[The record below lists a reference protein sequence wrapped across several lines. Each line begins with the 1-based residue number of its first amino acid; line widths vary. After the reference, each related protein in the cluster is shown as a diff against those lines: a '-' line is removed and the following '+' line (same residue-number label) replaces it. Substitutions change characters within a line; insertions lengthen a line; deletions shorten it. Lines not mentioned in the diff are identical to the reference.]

1 MPRGRCARTSCG
13 SGARRRRK
21 RHLLQTE
28 MVFPQIVGAFPG
40 CWFGCTGWA
49 CAPDGNVVLQSFRDR
64 EDLHADRVRYEV
76 VMGDTRKPAEG
87 TQDGDAVT
95 TEVGSAS
102 AAEPDLR
109 SMLEQAEAEAAA
121 AEAAAAEAQAKVRAM
136 RSEHGDEVDL
146 AEPREPRRL
155 WPPSWPVVA
164 KTVAALVIVAALI
177 GSGYIVWNHYEAS
190 AQRQNEQE
198 FIDTAKQGV
207 VDLTSIDFKIVK
219 DQVKHIIDNATGSFR
234 DDFIARA
241 DQFIKVSEASK
252 AVAKG

>member
-1 MPRGRCARTSCG
+1 
-13 SGARRRRK
+13 
-21 RHLLQTE
+21 
-28 MVFPQIVGAFPG
+28 
-40 CWFGCTGWA
+40 
-49 CAPDGNVVLQSFRDR
+49 
-64 EDLHADRVRYEV
+64 
-76 VMGDTRKPAEG
+76 
-87 TQDGDAVT
+87 VT

-252 AVAKG
+252 AVAKGTVSAAAVESLTPAPRHWWSSVFPSRSDEAVVLVVGSEEITNAVGNQQPRAFRFRVTVTREAGQLKVSKLELVL